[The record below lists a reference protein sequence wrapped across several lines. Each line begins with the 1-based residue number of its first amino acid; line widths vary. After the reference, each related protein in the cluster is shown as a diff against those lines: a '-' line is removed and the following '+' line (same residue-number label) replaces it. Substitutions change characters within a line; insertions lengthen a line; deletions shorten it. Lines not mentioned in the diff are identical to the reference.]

1 MPAGASEAPL
11 SVPEELPEDALDE
24 NYNLIREK
32 DAQFQTAVEEVK
44 KMMAEEAKEAA

>member
-1 MPAGASEAPL
+1 MHGEGLEPDVEA
-11 SVPEELPEDALDE
+11 ELPEDALDE